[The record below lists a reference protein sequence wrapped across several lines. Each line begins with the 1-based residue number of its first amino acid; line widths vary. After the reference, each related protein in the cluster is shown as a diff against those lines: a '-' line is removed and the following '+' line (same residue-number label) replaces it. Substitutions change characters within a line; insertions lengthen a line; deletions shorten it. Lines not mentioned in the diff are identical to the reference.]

1 MKFSAF
7 QILSCIG
14 NKVRV
19 GDLIM
24 PQSVAIALKIAP
36 PQAEELLSELAANGY
51 LIYKEG
57 DCTKI
62 SGYYFTKK
70 GVEILNN

>member
-1 MKFSAF
+1 
-7 QILSCIG
+7 
-14 NKVRV
+14 
-19 GDLIM
+19 M

>member
-14 NKVRV
+14 NKVRI

-36 PQAEELLSELAANGY
+36 PQAEELLSELAANAY

>member
-1 MKFSAF
+1 
-7 QILSCIG
+7 
-14 NKVRV
+14 
-19 GDLIM
+19 M

-51 LIYKEG
+51 LIYKANGYLIYKEG